1 MTPGALTRHIGR
13 SLVIVVTNGDAACS
27 FKGHT
32 LICDFVHRYA
42 VIIVDEAHERSINT
56 DVLLGLLKRDA
67 PNKYKKL
74 KVCVTSATIEPAL
87 FRDFFGEAA
96 CLEIPGRMFPVTVR
110 HVSMPDAQD
119 LAVPAVSAVLRI
131 LDETAAEKQPDGP
144 AEQYRGGDVL
154 VFLTGQ
160 VCEFDPVS
168 AFGCVT
174 YWQ

>member
-1 MTPGALTRHIGR
+1 
-13 SLVIVVTNGDAACS
+13 V
-27 FKGHT
+27 
-32 LICDFVHRYA
+32 
-42 VIIVDEAHERSINT
+42 SI
-56 DVLLGLLKRDA
+56 
-67 PNKYKKL
+67 
-74 KVCVTSATIEPAL
+74 
-87 FRDFFGEAA
+87 
-96 CLEIPGRMFPVTVR
+96 
-110 HVSMPDAQD
+110 PDAQD